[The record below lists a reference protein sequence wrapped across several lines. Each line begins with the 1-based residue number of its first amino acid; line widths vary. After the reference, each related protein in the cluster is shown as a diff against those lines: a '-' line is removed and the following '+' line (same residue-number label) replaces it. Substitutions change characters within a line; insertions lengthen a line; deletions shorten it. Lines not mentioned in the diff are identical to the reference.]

1 MVKIA
6 EIVNRYGKSYMVPL
20 YKAKEMVRN
29 EEIEDYDIIEVA
41 RVKNFQKPQ
50 TQKEFERGLAWPKT
64 IAEQENEVLREQITL
79 LQQKKTL
86 ENVKTTKA
94 PELKGN
100 EVFTK
105 PTDEIKTPDVSDIYA
120 QYVTKFGNDVP
131 NNKKN
136 DVEWIKSKLVEVKKP
151 TLN

>member
-50 TQKEFERGLAWPKT
+50 TQKEFERGLA
-64 IAEQENEVLREQITL
+64 
-79 LQQKKTL
+79 
-86 ENVKTTKA
+86 
-94 PELKGN
+94 
-100 EVFTK
+100 
-105 PTDEIKTPDVSDIYA
+105 
-120 QYVTKFGNDVP
+120 
-131 NNKKN
+131 
-136 DVEWIKSKLVEVKKP
+136 
-151 TLN
+151 